1 MATPV
6 LGSWSTATTISAPIF
21 QQDRFTAHQ
30 KIFTFKPQFY
40 FRDPGGSTL
49 AFVQKKVFSWKDE
62 IRVFT
67 DETRSME
74 LLTIKARKIIDWGAA
89 FDVTDSI
96 NHQNAGTLKRRGWK
110 SLVRSEWIIADS
122 SGQEIGRIRENST
135 FLAFLRRLLSNL
147 LLPQTY
153 NFEVLGQHAG
163 RVRQKFN
170 FFVPRMEADF
180 SSDPQRLLD
189 RRLAVAAIVLLMMM
203 EGRQGA

>member
-1 MATPV
+1 MASPT
-6 LGSWSTATTISAPIF
+6 LGSSSIATTISAPIF

-30 KIFTFKPQFY
+30 RIFTFKPQFY
-40 FRDPGGSTL
+40 FRDSGGSTL

-110 SLVRSEWIIADS
+110 SLVRAEWTIADS
-122 SGQEIGRIRENST
+122 SSQEIGRIRENST
-135 FLAFLRRLLSNL
+135 FLGFLRRLLGN
-147 LLPQTY
+147 LLPQSF
-153 NFEVLGQHAG
+153 NFEVHGQQAG
-163 RVRQKFN
+163 RARQKFSL
-170 FFVPRMEADF
+170 FVPRMEADF
-180 SSDPQRLLD
+180 SNDSQRLLD
-189 RRLAVAAIVLLMMM
+189 RRLAVAAIVLLMSV
-203 EGRQGA
+203 EGRQSA